1 MIDEVE
7 RTSGDKKVE
16 FCVILFSEPFVLD
29 KNFFWKNMNKL
40 SGRVLSC
47 CMIPEIQIILL
58 SGMR

>member
-1 MIDEVE
+1 M
-7 RTSGDKKVE
+7 KKVE